1 MSALDTKNSTLFNA
15 NGVTDPSVFK
25 TGVGV
30 SRTINFAAA
39 NMAAAAGETE
49 NFEFIALP
57 ASFII
62 KGLYVEELEKA
73 DTEVSVTVKTYS
85 DGTTIGSA
93 VSIGGSGALV
103 KSVQTVTHKALAAG
117 DVLCLCVAGGASGIN
132 VKSGVLKV
140 NVIGD
145 LPDGDSLANF
155 AVSVP
160 YRTSGQ
166 SDGANASKGDIYLN
180 R

>member
-1 MSALDTKNSTLFNA
+1 MSALATKNTTLFNA

-39 NMAAAAGETE
+39 NMAAAAGVTE
-49 NFEFIALP
+49 NYEFIALP

-62 KGLYVEELEKA
+62 KGLYIEELEKA
-73 DTEVSVTVKTYS
+73 DTEVSVTVKAYS
-85 DGTTIGSA
+85 DGATIGSA
-93 VSIGGSGALV
+93 VTIGDTNLL
-103 KSVQTVTHKALAAG
+103 KSVQTLTHKVLDAG

-132 VKSGVLKV
+132 IKSGVLKV

-145 LPDGDSLANF
+145 LPDGDSMANF

-166 SDGANASKGDIYLN
+166 TDGANASKGDIYLN